1 MPVIVF
7 PLHLNGVKF
16 LILNSREER
25 AAELELLKSKME
37 KDIRERQDEL
47 DRLRK
52 EVAAESVE
60 LRELEQELE
69 AVTIEYDDILSKRKE
84 EENEV
89 IRQRLEERRRERA
102 AIKVMFSS
110 STKRPR

>member
-1 MPVIVF
+1 MPVIE
-7 PLHLNGVKF
+7 PILLNKVKF
-16 LILNSREER
+16 SILNSREER
-25 AAELELLKSKME
+25 AAELEMLKSKTE
-37 KDIRERQDEL
+37 TDIRARQDEL

-60 LRELEQELE
+60 LQELERELE
-69 AVTIEYDDILSKRKE
+69 AVTVEYDDILSKRKE

-102 AIKVMFSS
+102 AIKVILSL
-110 STKRPR
+110 STVDN